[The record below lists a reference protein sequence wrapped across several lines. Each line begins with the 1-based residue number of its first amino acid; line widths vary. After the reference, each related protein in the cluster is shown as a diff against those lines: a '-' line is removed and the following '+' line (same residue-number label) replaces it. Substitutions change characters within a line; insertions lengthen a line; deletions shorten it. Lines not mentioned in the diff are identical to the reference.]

1 MADFSFDQNITGSL
15 TSDVVLGGLDDMNL
29 DLTLDGGTT
38 TTLAGGTTSTI
49 HSDATVTL
57 EPVTT
62 NSTVTLEPVTTDST
76 VDLKPVAVDTCFR
89 LEFAPPPPTEVHTP
103 YDQRWALSL
112 WGQELVALS
121 VCGQTSTE
129 IRPAARRPVVLGR
142 EDRGSGCGCGD
153 HPHDHQHEHGS
164 APFVIEL

>member
-1 MADFSFDQNITGSL
+1 MADFSFDDNISGSL
-15 TSDVVLGGLDDMNL
+15 TSDVILGGLDDMNL
-29 DLTLDGGTT
+29 DLKLEGGTT
-38 TTLAGGTTSTI
+38 TTLAGETTSTI

-57 EPVTT
+57 EPITT
-62 NSTVTLEPVTTDST
+62 NATVTLEPVTTDST

-103 YDQRWALSL
+103 YEQRWALS
-112 WGQELVALS
+112 WFGQEMVALS

-129 IRPAARRPVVLGR
+129 IRPAPRRPVILGH
-142 EDRGSGCGCGD
+142 EDRGD
-153 HPHDHQHEHGS
+153 RHDHGS

>member
-1 MADFSFDQNITGSL
+1 MADFSFDQNISGAI

-29 DLTLDGGTT
+29 DLTLEGGTT

-49 HSDATVTL
+49 HSDATVAL

-62 NSTVTLEPVTTDST
+62 SSTITLEPVTTDST

-89 LEFAPPPPTEVHTP
+89 LELAPPPPTEVHTP
-103 YDQRWALSL
+103 YEQRWAVSL
-112 WGQELVALS
+112 LGQELLALS

-129 IRPAARRPVVLGR
+129 FRPAPRRPVVVGHEAR
-142 EDRGSGCGCGD
+142 GCGCGED
-153 HPHDHQHEHGS
+153 DRHGS